1 MKRRQFITLLG
12 GAAAAWPLTAGAQQ
26 PERSY
31 LLAGNNANPTI
42 PRSHSAQVAPAG
54 TLSWLQNR

>member
-1 MKRRQFITLLG
+1 MNRRAFITLIS

-42 PRSHSAQVAPAG
+42 PRSHSAHVAPAR
-54 TLSWLQNR
+54 TP

>member
-1 MKRRQFITLLG
+1 MMRRRALIALLG

-42 PRSHSAQVAPAG
+42 PRSHSAQVAPAR
-54 TLSWLQNR
+54 TP